1 MTNYLEVK
9 NLSKSFDS
17 FQLHNITFTLP
28 KGYIMGLIGPNG
40 SGKTTTI
47 KLILNMLKR
56 NGGEIKIMG
65 LDNIADE
72 QKAKAELGVV
82 FDTNY
87 FSDDWKVSEVEK
99 SISVFYPN
107 WNTERF
113 SEMLR
118 KFHIAPTKKVKELSK
133 GMQMKLMLA
142 CAFSYDAKL
151 LILDEPTSGL
161 DPVSRDELLQILSEY
176 IEDGEHSVLF
186 STHITGDLERAAD
199 YITYISYGEL
209 FFTGSK
215 DEFVDMFRIVKGGMD
230 ELSADLQAKAV
241 GVRTFPTGFE
251 ALVKTEDIGSFTALD
266 IEPATIDE
274 IVVFTSKKGEDLAL
288 NELLKKKHNPAL
300 LPIQIA
306 YFAGLRIGEVC
317 GLTWQ
322 DIDLKEQCLTI
333 RRSMRYDSVR
343 KKTQIGPTK
352 RKKIRTVD
360 FCDTLAA
367 ILREAKKEQMLNSI
381 KYGPLYSQNYYRIVK
396 EKNRTYYEVYSLP
409 RTETPPE
416 GYTQVSFVCL
426 RSDGAYEAPATVS
439 SVCRY
444 SRKKIGDMD
453 DFHFHLLRHTYTTNL
468 LSHGAAPK
476 DVQELLGHSDVST
489 TMNIYAHATR
499 EAKRTSARLLDKVV
513 GTA

>member
-17 FQLHNITFTLP
+17 FQLHNISFTLP

-65 LDNIADE
+65 LDNVADE

-87 FSDDWKVSEVEK
+87 FSDDWQVTQVEK

-107 WNTERF
+107 WKSERF
-113 SEMLR
+113 AEMLR

-209 FFTGSK
+209 FFSGSK
-215 DEFVDMFRIVKGGMD
+215 VDMFRIVKGGTE
-230 ELSADLQAKAV
+230 ELSADLKEKAV
-241 GVRTFPTGFE
+241 GVRTFSTGFE
-251 ALVKTEDIGSFTALD
+251 ALVKTEDTVAFSSLS

-274 IVVFTSKKGEDLAL
+274 IVVFTSKKGD
-288 NELLKKKHNPAL
+288 
-300 LPIQIA
+300 
-306 YFAGLRIGEVC
+306 
-317 GLTWQ
+317 
-322 DIDLKEQCLTI
+322 D
-333 RRSMRYDSVR
+333 
-343 KKTQIGPTK
+343 
-352 RKKIRTVD
+352 
-360 FCDTLAA
+360 
-367 ILREAKKEQMLNSI
+367 
-381 KYGPLYSQNYYRIVK
+381 
-396 EKNRTYYEVYSLP
+396 YE
-409 RTETPPE
+409 
-416 GYTQVSFVCL
+416 
-426 RSDGAYEAPATVS
+426 
-439 SVCRY
+439 
-444 SRKKIGDMD
+444 
-453 DFHFHLLRHTYTTNL
+453 
-468 LSHGAAPK
+468 
-476 DVQELLGHSDVST
+476 
-489 TMNIYAHATR
+489 
-499 EAKRTSARLLDKVV
+499 
-513 GTA
+513 